1 MSLAGPALDQLVIYL
16 TLARIMFVGLSKT
29 TLLCFII
36 VINLS
41 FVLFVF
47 SL

>member
-1 MSLAGPALDQLVIYL
+1 MSLAGPALDQLVVFL
-16 TLARIMFVGLSKT
+16 TLVRIMFVGLSKT

-36 VINLS
+36 EINLI
-41 FVLFVF
+41 FVF